1 MYFYFIFYFVGNH
14 FKACQTQEV
23 GSLSLFSHYHLED
36 GTYEHI
42 KDGNCSF
49 IYAFVN
55 NIFIKPFYTV
65 TLKIQ
70 IS

>member
-1 MYFYFIFYFVGNH
+1 M
-14 FKACQTQEV
+14 
-23 GSLSLFSHYHLED
+23 FSHHHLED
-36 GTYEHI
+36 GTYKHV

-65 TLKIQ
+65 TLKFRSAEKQATVMIQ
-70 IS
+70 